1 MKLVNES
8 KKVMKESFNRDLTLE
23 DYFKNFALSMGQ
35 EIDEYAG
42 VTIYITPDDYDPGT
56 YRVRYD
62 GDNIQMWNDERGI
75 KTVNDL
81 MHSFEQFFS
90 E

>member
-1 MKLVNES
+1 MKLLVENFNE
-8 KKVMKESFNRDLTLE
+8 DLTLE
-23 DYFKNFALSMGQ
+23 DYFRNFALSMGQ
-35 EIDEYAG
+35 EPDEYAG
-42 VTIYITPDDYDPGT
+42 VTISITPDDYNPGS

-62 GDNIQMWNDERGI
+62 GDNIQMWNDESGI
-75 KTVNDL
+75 RTVNDL